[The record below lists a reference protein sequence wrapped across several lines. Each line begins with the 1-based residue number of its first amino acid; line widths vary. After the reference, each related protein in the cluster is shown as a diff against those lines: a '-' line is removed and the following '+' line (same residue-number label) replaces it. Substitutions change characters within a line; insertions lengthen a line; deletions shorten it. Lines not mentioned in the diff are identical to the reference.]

1 MPGIYLGD
9 FVTRATKQSKPTAAP
24 ATEEE
29 LKVRELEF
37 ITDLQA
43 AMQRWYA
50 EAGPGIDVVWY
61 GIFKVIQAADEVA
74 ARLGGD
80 DESEMGCRWEA
91 LKAMQAALAIKWT
104 KETAAQRTKRER
116 LLRRGES
123 PKLARAYD
131 AKTIAL
137 VAEDFPAWYA
147 EAGLWGFVR
156 SLLQLVQ
163 VAENVFTEVTEDPEI
178 PKEKVLFMVAFEVR
192 RRFGKVD
199 SNLLGALELLAKE
212 HKGSLAAA

>member
-1 MPGIYLGD
+1 MRP
-9 FVTRATKQSKPTAAP
+9 
-24 ATEEE
+24 
-29 LKVRELEF
+29 
-37 ITDLQA
+37 
-43 AMQRWYA
+43 
-50 EAGPGIDVVWY
+50 
-61 GIFKVIQAADEVA
+61 
-74 ARLGGD
+74 
-80 DESEMGCRWEA
+80 
-91 LKAMQAALAIKWT
+91 
-104 KETAAQRTKRER
+104 AAQRTKRER
-116 LLRRGES
+116 RLRRDKS

-137 VAEDFPAWYA
+137 ISEDFPAWYA

-163 VAENVFTEVTEDPEI
+163 VAENIFTEVTEDPEI

-199 SNLLGALELLAKE
+199 DELLGALELLANE